1 MSPVVALDTVY
12 NNACKLYYTYIMI
25 TCALASRL
33 ANFIVGTWVIFGN
46 GAIFGSMI
54 AYKNLVRV
62 GQKSQALL
70 T

>member
-25 TCALASRL
+25 TCALASRI
-33 ANFIVGTWVIFGN
+33 ANIIVGTRVIFGN

-54 AYKNLVRV
+54 AYKKPVRV